1 MAVTNC
7 WKVSAGS
14 VAVIRSVMDPFSR
27 SQSLDVEVTPPCR
40 SAALLAPPPP
50 QSPLLHNL
58 TPVPAGD
65 KCRILHKDIE
75 MADEQKPGGS
85 GAAPLPGDEAVG
97 QPAKPAAE
105 APKAAPPKPPAPPP
119 KPAPPTPTPPPPP
132 PPRPPPPP
140 PPPPATMAATP
151 WESDLARELK
161 ETFGEGVSQTS
172 TYLGQ
177 NFIVA
182 KPASAIPILE
192 YLKLESDFDYLVDVT
207 AVDWPKRAE
216 RFDVVYILYSFARN
230 ERVRVKIL
238 IPDGYRPE
246 TAVGVHLTADWLERE
261 VYDMF
266 GIEFAGHPNM
276 RRILM
281 PDEWQGFPLRKDYGI
296 LQQDQS
302 WVQEN
307 LGIESGQ

>member
-1 MAVTNC
+1 
-7 WKVSAGS
+7 
-14 VAVIRSVMDPFSR
+14 
-27 SQSLDVEVTPPCR
+27 
-40 SAALLAPPPP
+40 
-50 QSPLLHNL
+50 
-58 TPVPAGD
+58 
-65 KCRILHKDIE
+65 

-85 GAAPLPGDEAVG
+85 EATPPPGAGAEG

-105 APKAAPPKPPAPPP
+105 ASKPAPPKPAAGPPKPATPPPPKPPAVMV
-119 KPAPPTPTPPPPP
+119 T
-132 PPRPPPPP
+132 
-140 PPPPATMAATP
+140 TP

-161 ETFGEGVSQTS
+161 ETFGEDIKETS

-182 KPASAIPILE
+182 KPAAAIAILE
-192 YLKLESDFDYLVDVT
+192 YLKLESDFDYLVDIT

-216 RFDVVYILYSFARN
+216 RFDVVYILYSFSRN
-230 ERVRVKIL
+230 ERVRIKIFV
-238 IPDGYRPE
+238 PDGYRPE

-276 RRILM
+276 KRILM
-281 PDEWQGFPLRKDYGI
+281 PDEWQGYPLRKDYGI
-296 LQQDQS
+296 LQQDQR